1 MNAYS
6 RPVPSAMA
14 CLFFVFKKPRT
25 AQEIADLT
33 ELPIDRV
40 RRALRQ
46 AEAEG
51 LVKCHRLPRT
61 GRAVAPLIWCRAI

>member
-25 AQEIADLT
+25 AQEISDLT
-33 ELPIDRV
+33 GLPIDRV
-40 RRALRQ
+40 RSHLNA
-46 AEAEG
+46 AKAEG
-51 LVKCHRLPRT
+51 LVRSARPPRT
-61 GRAVAPLIWCRAI
+61 GRGAQPMFWKRAV

>member
-14 CLFFVFKKPRT
+14 CIFFVFKKPRT

-40 RRALRQ
+40 RSHLRAAL
-46 AEAEG
+46 AEG
-51 LVKCHRLPRT
+51 IVKRARLPRT
-61 GRAVAPLIWCRAI
+61 GRASSPYIYKRAI